1 MRRKISGQKVEQS
14 SFFRSARDKALD
26 YARNPKKLFALLDRA
41 TRKAVAAKVPL
52 AEIRESLQASIR
64 LLRAYANGQYRDLP
78 WESLVSIIASIVYF
92 VMPLDLIPDFILA
105 FGLIDDAALLG
116 WILSS
121 VKKDIDRFVEWEKSG
136 TLDAP
141 DQTGE

>member
-1 MRRKISGQKVEQS
+1 MRRKISGQQVEQS

-26 YARNPKKLFALLDRA
+26 YARNPTKLFALLDRA

-64 LLRAYANGQYRDLP
+64 LLRAYAKGQYRDIP

-121 VKKDIDRFVEWEKSG
+121 VIKDIDRFVEWEKSG

>member
-14 SFFRSARDKALD
+14 SSFRSARDKALD

-64 LLRAYANGQYRDLP
+64 LLRAYANGQYRDIP
-78 WESLVSIIASIVYF
+78 WESLVSIIAAIVYF

-121 VKKDIDRFVEWEKSG
+121 VKKDIDRFAEWEKTS
-136 TLDAP
+136 TNEAP
-141 DQTGE
+141 DQTEE

>member
-41 TRKAVAAKVPL
+41 ARKAVAAKVPL

-141 DQTGE
+141 DQTRE

>member
-1 MRRKISGQKVEQS
+1 M
-14 SFFRSARDKALD
+14 
-26 YARNPKKLFALLDRA
+26 
-41 TRKAVAAKVPL
+41 AAKVPL

-64 LLRAYANGQYRDLP
+64 LLRAYANGQYRDIP
-78 WESLVSIIASIVYF
+78 WESLVSIIAAIVYF

-121 VKKDIDRFVEWEKSG
+121 VKKDIDRFAEWEKTS
-136 TLDAP
+136 TNEAP
-141 DQTGE
+141 DQTEE

>member
-64 LLRAYANGQYRDLP
+64 LLRAYANGQYRDIP

-121 VKKDIDRFVEWEKSG
+121 VKKDIDRFVEWEKSA